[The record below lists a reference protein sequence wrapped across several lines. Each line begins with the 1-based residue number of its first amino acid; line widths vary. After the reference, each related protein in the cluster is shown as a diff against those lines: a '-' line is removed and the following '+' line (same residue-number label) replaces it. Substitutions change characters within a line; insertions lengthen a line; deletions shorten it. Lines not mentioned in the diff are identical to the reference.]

1 MIMGPNAVPN
11 MRTDSAKKGRDN
23 VQACID
29 SCLRGQRECIMT
41 LTYLRDMGGAHIDP
55 VRIRSLLDCADV
67 CQAAATFL
75 MRGSHRHIEM
85 CAVAAR
91 ISRDC
96 ADACDGTND
105 QQLRKCV
112 EACRT
117 CEATCRELINAQP
130 ERPAE
135 RAEAA

>member
-1 MIMGPNAVPN
+1 MGLRSTSTSTGGGKSSTN
-11 MRTDSAKKGRDN
+11 G

-29 SCLRGQRECIMT
+29 ACLRGQRECIMT
-41 LTYLRDMGGAHIDP
+41 LTHLRDLGGAHIDP

-67 CQAAATFL
+67 SQFAATFM

-96 ADACDGTND
+96 AELCEGTGD
-105 QQLRKCV
+105 QQIRKCV
-112 EACRT
+112 EACRA
-117 CEATCRELINAQP
+117 CEAHCRELINAQS
-130 ERPAE
+130 ERPSE